1 MTPTLSLAARR
12 RSWPVAG
19 VPALLLVLALANGLN
34 GLALSGL
41 GEVLPTLHH
50 AWHVGYDG
58 LGVALGLLRA
68 ASFLSALC
76 SGPRLDRLP
85 ARPLLLGVGAL
96 FALSWALLP
105 LAGSLAPATLIF
117 VLIGASAG
125 AQETL
130 LIAAAPRLWPAA
142 PASANA
148 LLSVAFILGSA
159 LGPLAG
165 LATAGSTGGGFALS
179 VAVCSLPLLLAAA
192 RLAPAAPGRADL
204 MDAPTT
210 PGLVATV
217 DAATTR
223 SGERLERAIRVEL
236 GLLAALMFL
245 YIGVEVGI
253 STWVFTLLGQNSG
266 AGMALA
272 AAVPLLFWLATGAGA
287 LYLVLAPLRGWR
299 APTMHSMPAAFLLT
313 AAALGAVALSGNLL
327 VALLAA
333 PLMGAVQGPLY
344 ALLVAR
350 SLALCP
356 AAAGRISGV
365 FTAANY
371 LGAMALPT
379 LVGLC
384 VGQGRLAASAPLI
397 VASLALAV
405 LSRRALCTPAGAGCA
420 GAVH

>member
-1 MTPTLSLAARR
+1 MELVVRR
-12 RSWPVAG
+12 RHAWPALG

-41 GEVLPTLHH
+41 GEVLPTLHRTWH
-50 AWHVGYDG
+50 AGYDSLG
-58 LGVALGLLRA
+58 LALGLLRC
-68 ASFLSALC
+68 ASFLGALC
-76 SGPRLDRLP
+76 SGPRIDRLST
-85 ARPLLLGVGAL
+85 RPLLLGTGAL

-105 LAGSLAPATLIF
+105 LSGSLAPATLVF

-130 LIAAAPRLWPAA
+130 LIALAPRLWTAA

-165 LATAGSTGGGFALS
+165 LATAGATGGGFALS
-179 VAVCSLPLLLAAA
+179 VAVCSLPLLLATG
-192 RLAPAAPGRADL
+192 RLASAAPGRAD
-204 MDAPTT
+204 P
-210 PGLVATV
+210 V
-217 DAATTR
+217 DAARTPA
-223 SGERLERAIRVEL
+223 GGGARLEQAVRGEL
-236 GLLAALMFL
+236 ALVAALMFL
-245 YIGVEVGI
+245 YIGVEVAF
-253 STWVFTLLGQNSG
+253 STWAFTLLGQSSG
-266 AGMALA
+266 AGVAIA

-299 APTMHSMPAAFLLT
+299 TPTVPSLPAAALFT
-313 AAALGAVALSGNLL
+313 AGALGAVALSGNLV

-333 PLMGAVQGPLY
+333 PLMGAVQGPQY

-350 SLALCP
+350 ALALCP

-365 FTAANY
+365 LTAANY

-379 LVGLC
+379 LVGLF
-384 VGQGRLAASAPLI
+384 VGQGRLVASAPLI
-397 VASLALAV
+397 AASLALA
-405 LSRRALCTPAGAGCA
+405 LLARRAPGTPARAGCA
-420 GAVH
+420 QIAH